1 MARSF
6 EGGDRS
12 EPDGF
17 TPSPDDRD
25 LFADTTATRNP
36 PFAVEDDED
45 DEADDGDTAAMR
57 TAPLSTRKA
66 GAGAPADASTE
77 SLRDETTATFVERPH
92 KRRRTPSSTSSTGST
107 GSEGEAREPASE
119 PPISPR
125 TTDGRGTS
133 KPARPPR
140 SGDARGRMGAPRID
154 QGFRL
159 SEPFATGGMATIHLG
174 VRDDDRRIYAIK
186 RLHAEFAHDE
196 YFAEML
202 LDEAA
207 IAARIRHQNVVT
219 MYGAGIVGNDLI
231 LVMEYVSGLTIADL
245 IRTVHP
251 RKLPPRMVTAILADA
266 LRGLHAAHETLDEH
280 GRPLGIVHRDVSPP
294 NVHLGADGVARILD
308 FGVAK
313 AAHRAQTTRIGEL
326 KGKLAYMAPEQLN
339 GAQVDRRVDVRAA
352 AVVLW
357 EALTG
362 APLFHAENET
372 ATAAR
377 VLEGSSKPPS
387 QMAKG
392 VPPELDAIVL
402 RGLALRPEDRFETAL
417 EMAEALDAVFADNTP
432 PSHEIAAWLTAIAA
446 DTLCKQWNL
455 RTILL
460 DDVTKAAPRR
470 PQGLRASVP
479 VPHPSASIPNAST
492 KIAPLSAAASLSAAA
507 PLSVAGPLSATWKR
521 RPENPEGGGLPST
534 SSSAPPAASKPGA
547 SSPWAW
553 SDPSQRAWIAVV
565 AIAFLVVVFLLLSLA
580 AMMRGRRDG
589 STRAP
594 DSQPTGFV
602 EGAPLRARH
611 RSPESER
618 ALAPRQSRSVRL
630 STMRVTSAESSNATT
645 IRSLPRT

>member
-1 MARSF
+1 M
-6 EGGDRS
+6 
-12 EPDGF
+12 PDGW
-17 TPSPDDRD
+17 TPSQDDRD
-25 LFADTTATRNP
+25 PFADTTATRNP
-36 PFAVEDDED
+36 PFAVGEEDGEVD
-45 DEADDGDTAAMR
+45 DADTAAMR
-57 TAPLSTRKA
+57 NPPLSTRNASAASAASA
-66 GAGAPADASTE
+66 GHPGGAAEAAAPH
-77 SLRDETTATFVERPH
+77 RDETTATFVDRPS
-92 KRRRTPSSTSSTGST
+92 KRRRATSSQRDPHAS
-107 GSEGEAREPASE
+107 PSE
-119 PPISPR
+119 PPPASPR
-125 TTDGRGTS
+125 TVEGRG
-133 KPARPPR
+133 PAKR
-140 SGDARGRMGAPRID
+140 SPTNDARLRMAAPRID

-219 MYGAGIVGNDLI
+219 TYGAGIVGNDLI

-245 IRTVHP
+245 IRAVHP

-266 LRGLHAAHETLDEH
+266 LRGLHAAHETVDEH
-280 GRPLGIVHRDVSPP
+280 GRPLGIIHRDVSPP

-339 GAQVDRRVDVRAA
+339 GATVDRRVDVRAA

-357 EALTG
+357 EALAG

-377 VLEGSSKPPS
+377 VLEGVTKTPS
-387 QMAKG
+387 QIAKG

-402 RGLALRPEDRFETAL
+402 RGLAPRAEDRFQTAL

-455 RTILL
+455 RTVLL
-460 DDVTKAAPRR
+460 DDVTKAAPLR

-479 VPHPSASIPNAST
+479 VPSTPNIPNAST
-492 KIAPLSAAASLSAAA
+492 KVA
-507 PLSVAGPLSATWKR
+507 PLSVTWKR
-521 RPENPEGGGLPST
+521 RPENMDALVAGPPST
-534 SSSAPPAASKPGA
+534 PTFVPPGSKPV
-547 SSPWAW
+547 
-553 SDPSQRAWIAVV
+553 DPSKRARIAIV
-565 AIAFLVVVFLLLSLA
+565 ALAVLVALFVLLSLA
-580 AMMRGRRDG
+580 AMMHGRRDG

-594 DSQPTGFV
+594 DSRPTSFA
-602 EGAPLRARH
+602 EGKLRPH
-611 RSPESER
+611 
-618 ALAPRQSRSVRL
+618 QSRSVRL
-630 STMRVTSAESSNATT
+630 STMRVTSDESSNATT